1 MTDPPASG
9 RSRVAALGEALSGE
23 VRDRSVRSVLGRLS
37 RNQLPLDDDL
47 LADVDDPEE
56 AARAGLEMPTA

>member
-9 RSRVAALGEALSGE
+9 RSRVAALGEAPSGE
-23 VRDRSVRSVLGRLS
+23 VRDRSVRSVLGGLS
-37 RNQLPLDDDL
+37 RIDLPLDDDL

-56 AARAGLEMPTA
+56 AARAGLDTTTA

>member
-37 RNQLPLDDDL
+37 RNQLPLDDDP

-56 AARAGLEMPTA
+56 AARAGLDTTTA